1 MAVPNQQI
9 TPISEEQERAII
21 TYATQAQ
28 NLLIAQFQLRSS
40 LEEIDRNYMREADAT
55 TENMRAKIANRI
67 GDKKKF
73 QDVTVPIIMPQV
85 EAALGYMA
93 NVFCTGYPVFGVSA
107 DPATEDQALQ
117 METIIAENA
126 VTANW
131 VRQMLMFFRDG
142 LKYNIHALEC
152 EWQQKKVWTVS
163 NNPTAPNG
171 AQPTETMWAGNV
183 LRRMDL
189 YNTFFDPR
197 VHPSE
202 VHSEGEYAGYIEL
215 MSRVRMK
222 KYINDLFGKVSP
234 SVVKKA
240 FESGG
245 MGGAGSST
253 APFNY
258 YRPIINPF
266 PIMARNSA
274 QTFDWMSW
282 AFVGLPGGGKEGI
295 RYNNAYQVTKM
306 YARIIPNDFGFA
318 VPEKNTPQ
326 VWKFILVNGQV
337 VLFAEKQSNA
347 HNFIPIFFGQ
357 PIEDGLDYQTKS
369 FATNVGDLQ
378 DIASAMWNGFIASKR
393 RLVGDR
399 VLYDP
404 LRVREKD
411 INSTN
416 PAAKIPVRPS
426 AYGKPVG
433 ESVYQFPYRDEQ
445 TNSFIQ
451 GATAVQGFADL
462 VNGQNPAQQGQ
473 FQKGNK
479 TKSEYEDVMG
489 HGNTRNQTMGMMTE
503 GQVFV
508 PLKETI
514 KLNILQY
521 QEEVTLFNSDKNQ
534 QVPIKPVDLRS
545 NAVHFKIN
553 DGMLPAEKQMSTDE
567 FQVALQTLM
576 SAPSIAAAYNIAP
589 MITYL
594 FKVKG
599 ADLRPFEK
607 PQVQVLYEQQTQQW
621 QQMAM
626 AALQKGVAFNVPQP
640 TIPPELQQLQAQGP
654 AASPTSAALESTT
667 GTSTP
672 TASPSAQRQAPTTSS
687 GGQQPQPQMRA
698 AGASR
703 NG

>member
-9 TPISEEQERAII
+9 TPISEDQERAILL
-21 TYATQAQ
+21 YATQAQ
-28 NLLIAQFQLRSS
+28 NFLISQYQLRSS
-40 LEEIDRNYMREADAT
+40 LEEIDRNYMREADGT
-55 TENMRAKIANRI
+55 VENIRAKIANRI

-126 VTANW
+126 VTAGW

-142 LKYNIHALEC
+142 LKYNLHALEC
-152 EWQQKKVWTVS
+152 EWQQKKVWSVATDVNS
-163 NNPTAPNG
+163 PNG
-171 AQPTETMWAGNV
+171 AKPTETMWAGNV
-183 LRRMDL
+183 LKRMDL

-197 VHPSE
+197 VSPSE
-202 VHSEGEYAGYIEL
+202 IHSEGEYAGYITL
-215 MSRVRMK
+215 MSRIRMK
-222 KYINDLFGKVSP
+222 KYINDLFGKVPVST
-234 SVVKKA
+234 VKRA
-240 FESGG
+240 FETGS
-245 MGGAGSST
+245 MGGIST
-253 APFNY
+253 STSPFTY
-258 YRPIINPF
+258 YQPLINPY
-266 PIMARNSA
+266 PVMARNNTN
-274 QTFDWMSW
+274 TFDWMSW
-282 AFVGLPGGGKEGI
+282 ATAGLSTKESI
-295 RYNNAYQVTKM
+295 RYNNAYQVTKL
-306 YARIIPNDFGFA
+306 YARILPADFDFA

-326 VWKFILVNGQV
+326 VWKFIIVNGQV
-337 VLFAEKQSNA
+337 VLYGERQSNA

-369 FATNVGDLQ
+369 FATNVADLQ

-393 RLVGDR
+393 RLIGDR
-399 VLYDP
+399 VLFDP

-411 INSTN
+411 INSSN

-426 AYGKPVG
+426 AYGKLVG
-433 ESVYQFPYRDEQ
+433 EAVFQFPYRDEQ

-451 GATAVQGFADL
+451 GASAVQGFSDL

-479 TKSEYEDVMG
+479 TKTEYEDVMG

-503 GQVFV
+503 GQIFV
-508 PLKETI
+508 PLKEAI

-521 QEEVTLFNSDKNQ
+521 QGEVTLFNRDANQ
-534 QVPIKPVDLRS
+534 AVDVKPIDLRAA
-545 NAVHFKIN
+545 AVHFKVN
-553 DGMLPAEKQMSTDE
+553 DGMLPAEKEMSTDE
-567 FQVALQTLM
+567 FQVALQTLL
-576 SAPSIAAAYNIAP
+576 SAPQIAAEYNLAP
-589 MITYL
+589 LITYL
-594 FKVKG
+594 FKTKG

-607 PQVQVLYEQQTQQW
+607 PQVQVLYEQQVQQW

-626 AALQKGVAFNVPQP
+626 AAIQKGVPFNTPQP
-640 TIPPELQQLQAQGP
+640 QIPPELQQLQAAGP

-667 GTSTP
+667 GSQTP
-672 TASPSAQRQAPTTSS
+672 QRSAA
-687 GGQQPQPQMRA
+687 QPQPQLRSNGA
-698 AGASR
+698 AR